1 VPGVGSDRNLSV
13 WHRSPHFPPRLAS
26 TTALIHFARD
36 LPRVPRQRI
45 SAGDNESMT
54 LALQEQLSRIGACQ
68 GAVEWAG
75 KYETLREAWAACA
88 RGDWMFSLCGQM
100 IGKEGWPTHQA
111 IVLAACDCAELALPS
126 YEQRYPADPR
136 VRVCLAITRQWAAGN
151 ATIEAVK
158 VAAHAAAHAAD
169 AAYRARLILP
179 PPPSSRLRNRRS
191 LRSLRSRLPRSRRSR
206 RCSPR
211 SHLRSIRSRRCS
223 PRSRPRSLRSRRRS
237 PRSRRRS
244 PRSRQRSRRSRCN
257 SC

>member
-1 VPGVGSDRNLSV
+1 
-13 WHRSPHFPPRLAS
+13 
-26 TTALIHFARD
+26 
-36 LPRVPRQRI
+36 
-45 SAGDNESMT
+45 MT

-179 PPPSSRLRNRRS
+179 PHPAAAYAIDAAYGAYAAAYHAADAAADVVHAAIYAASAAADVVHAAAHAAYAAADAAHAAADAAHAAANAADAAVVIAAKQCADICRIRLQIGD
-191 LRSLRSRLPRSRRSR
+191 LP
-206 RCSPR
+206 
-211 SHLRSIRSRRCS
+211 L
-223 PRSRPRSLRSRRRS
+223 
-237 PRSRRRS
+237 
-244 PRSRQRSRRSRCN
+244 
-257 SC
+257 